1 MSKIIKEQAAT
12 PKTTTWVGEV
22 VSDKMHKTVVV
33 SVVRVYKH
41 PLFGK
46 VLKAVKKYKVHD
58 PLTQAKVG
66 DIVEFFEGKPVSKS
80 KFMYLSK
87 VVKKADS
94 ELSVNSIE
102 EQV

>member
-1 MSKIIKEQAAT
+1 MSKIKKEHT
-12 PKTTTWVGEV
+12 TIPKTTWVGEV

-66 DIVEFFEGKPVSKS
+66 DTIEFFEGKPVSKT

-87 VVKKADS
+87 IIKQADS
-94 ELSVNSIE
+94 GLLSQDIE

>member
-1 MSKIIKEQAAT
+1 MSKIKKEHT
-12 PKTTTWVGEV
+12 TMPKTTWVGEV

-94 ELSVNSIE
+94 ELSAKSIE

>member
-1 MSKIIKEQAAT
+1 MSKLVKEQTA
-12 PKTTTWVGEV
+12 PKTMWTGKV
-22 VSDKMHKTVVV
+22 VSDKMQKTVVV
-33 SVVRVYKH
+33 SVVRVARH

-46 VLKAVKKYKVHD
+46 VLKTVKNYKVHD

-66 DIVEFFEGKPVSKS
+66 DVVEFFEGKPVSKT

-94 ELSVNSIE
+94 ELSLIDGE